1 MRYTFFTTFEWLTAK
16 SRKADMGIAENLIR
30 LHKEIP
36 SDVKI
41 IAVSK
46 TMPVSSILEAYDTG
60 HRDFGENKVQEMADK
75 QRQLPGD
82 ISWHMIG
89 HLQTNKVKQIIPF
102 VHLIHSVDSLKL
114 LSVINSEA
122 AKAGR
127 SVNCLLQIF
136 IASEETKFGLT
147 RDEAKL
153 LLSSEEY
160 RSFRN
165 VRITGLM
172 GMATYTENKDRIRQE
187 FLQLAGIFS
196 EFRAIFFPA
205 DPAFRELSMGMSG
218 DYSVAVEAGSTM
230 VRIGSLIFGER
241 NYLDKKSTA

>member
-1 MRYTFFTTFEWLTAK
+1 
-16 SRKADMGIAENLIR
+16 MGIDENLIR

-46 TMPVSSILEAYDTG
+46 TMPVSAIQEAYDTG
-60 HRDFGENKVQEMADK
+60 QRDFGENKVQEMADK

-82 ISWHMIG
+82 IAWHMIG

-127 SVNCLLQIF
+127 TVNCLLQLF

-147 RDEAKL
+147 HDEAKI
-153 LLSSEEY
+153 LLSSDEY

-165 VRITGLM
+165 IRITGLM
-172 GMATYTENKDRIRQE
+172 GMATYTENRDRIRRE
-187 FLQLAGIFS
+187 FQQLAASFS
-196 EFRAIFFPA
+196 EFRTAFFPH

-241 NYLDKKSTA
+241 NYFDKKRTT

>member
-1 MRYTFFTTFEWLTAK
+1 
-16 SRKADMGIAENLIR
+16 MGIAENLAR
-30 LHKEIP
+30 LHNEIP

-46 TMPVSSILEAYDTG
+46 TMPVTAIQEAYDTG
-60 HRDFGENKVQEMADK
+60 QRDFGENKAQEMADK
-75 QRQLPGD
+75 QGRLPGD
-82 ISWHMIG
+82 INWHMIG

-127 SVNCLLQIF
+127 NVNCLLQIF

-147 RDEAKL
+147 HDEAKM
-153 LLSSEEY
+153 LLSSDEY
-160 RSFRN
+160 HSFRN
-165 VRITGLM
+165 IRITGLM
-172 GMATYTENKDRIRQE
+172 GMATYTENRVVVDQE
-187 FLQLAGIFS
+187 FRNLAGSFN
-196 EFRAIFFPA
+196 EFRATFFNR

-218 DYSVAVEAGSTM
+218 DYSIALEAGSTM

-241 NYLDKKSTA
+241 NYLDKKAST

>member
-1 MRYTFFTTFEWLTAK
+1 
-16 SRKADMGIAENLIR
+16 MGIAENLIR
-30 LHKEIP
+30 LHNEIP

-46 TMPVSSILEAYDTG
+46 TMAVKAIQEAYDTG
-60 HRDFGENKVQEMADK
+60 QRDFGENKAQEMADK
-75 QRQLPGD
+75 HGRLPGD
-82 ISWHMIG
+82 INWHMIG

-127 SVNCLLQIF
+127 NVNCLLQIF

-147 RDEAKL
+147 HDEAKS
-153 LLSSEEY
+153 LLSSDEY

-165 VRITGLM
+165 IRITGLM
-172 GMATYTENKDRIRQE
+172 GMATYTENREVVEGE
-187 FLQLAGIFS
+187 FRNLAGSFK
-196 EFRAIFFPA
+196 EFRTTFFPS

-218 DYSVAVEAGSTM
+218 DFSIAVEAGSTM

-241 NYLDKKSTA
+241 NYPDKKATI